1 MPRIGPGGSPLTRG
15 TATRPATDVQHRAL
29 VPDEEAQQLDEPG
42 AVESTGRAVGRRLNG
57 DRIADASDREP
68 LLTPQVRAEYHPRGT
83 PGGAMTEQPRRG
95 MRCQARHARHPPHGA
110 ARGAAAGIGEHEIG
124 VRPPAHQPQ
133 QRFDVRPLD
142 PRIFAHELLEFGQL
156 HLHGCRQAQAFHE
169 QFVSELAE
177 PIFDGGIEILDRLE
191 DGERDD
197 AVHHGARNLPRGA
210 LLRNSLCLTSL
221 LLKPM
226 TNALPDLKR
235 ESFERE
241 ALVHLDV
248 LYRVALRLSGNP
260 SDADDLVQE
269 TMLKAYRAWDQ
280 YEKGTNAKAWLLTI
294 LRHAFINEY
303 RRRTRHPETVDLDK
317 IEPYAVFPEVQDED
331 PQGAFFDRIVDDEVL
346 RAIDQLPVAFRETLV
361 LSDVEGMSYQEIAGI
376 LEIPVGTV
384 KSRLFRARQLLQ
396 GKLYDYAVEMGY
408 IKGSPA

>member
-1 MPRIGPGGSPLTRG
+1 MTPPTPPPPPSP
-15 TATRPATDVQHRAL
+15 P
-29 VPDEEAQQLDEPG
+29 
-42 AVESTGRAVGRRLNG
+42 
-57 DRIADASDREP
+57 
-68 LLTPQVRAEYHPRGT
+68 TPT
-83 PGGAMTEQPRRG
+83 
-95 MRCQARHARHPPHGA
+95 
-110 ARGAAAGIGEHEIG
+110 
-124 VRPPAHQPQ
+124 PPAPS
-133 QRFDVRPLD
+133 P
-142 PRIFAHELLEFGQL
+142 A
-156 HLHGCRQAQAFHE
+156 
-169 QFVSELAE
+169 AE
-177 PIFDGGIEILDRLE
+177 AE
-191 DGERDD
+191 
-197 AVHHGARNLPRGA
+197 
-210 LLRNSLCLTSL
+210 
-221 LLKPM
+221 
-226 TNALPDLKR
+226 KR
-235 ESFERE
+235 ASFERE
-241 ALVHLDV
+241 ALVHLDS
-248 LYRVALRLSGNP
+248 LYRVALRLTGNAAE
-260 SDADDLVQE
+260 ADDLVQE

>member
-1 MPRIGPGGSPLTRG
+1 MAKSP
-15 TATRPATDVQHRAL
+15 PVPPPSSPVPVDEKRA
-29 VPDEEAQQLDEPG
+29 
-42 AVESTGRAVGRRLNG
+42 
-57 DRIADASDREP
+57 
-68 LLTPQVRAEYHPRGT
+68 
-83 PGGAMTEQPRRG
+83 
-95 MRCQARHARHPPHGA
+95 
-110 ARGAAAGIGEHEIG
+110 
-124 VRPPAHQPQ
+124 
-133 QRFDVRPLD
+133 
-142 PRIFAHELLEFGQL
+142 
-156 HLHGCRQAQAFHE
+156 
-169 QFVSELAE
+169 
-177 PIFDGGIEILDRLE
+177 
-191 DGERDD
+191 
-197 AVHHGARNLPRGA
+197 
-210 LLRNSLCLTSL
+210 
-221 LLKPM
+221 
-226 TNALPDLKR
+226 
-235 ESFERE
+235 SFERE

-303 RRRTRHPETVDLDK
+303 RRRTRHPETVDLDR
-317 IEPYAVFPEVQDED
+317 IEPYAVFSEVQDED
-331 PQGAFFDRIVDDEVL
+331 PQGAFFDRIVDDELL

-376 LEIPVGTV
+376 LGIPVGTV